1 MPYSSGN
8 FKANPSQDT
17 AITHP
22 PTPLMILAGAGTGK
36 TSTLIHRIR
45 YLCKS
50 ALIKPENTLL
60 LTFTEKATAEAK
72 QIIYAIMGKESES
85 IFVGTFHSFC
95 HSIMRRFGP
104 EDRMDDVLWEE
115 EDIIYFL
122 INHFNEMD
130 FIQSRVFSTDP
141 VKAITKSF
149 IPFFSR
155 IRDELLTPKELL
167 IKVEKIKESTDWKL
181 EKEKFTSLY
190 K

>member
-1 MPYSSGN
+1 M
-8 FKANPSQDT
+8 
-17 AITHP
+17 
-22 PTPLMILAGAGTGK
+22 
-36 TSTLIHRIR
+36 
-45 YLCKS
+45 
-50 ALIKPENTLL
+50 L
-60 LTFTEKATAEAK
+60 LTFTEKATAEAQ

-149 IPFFSR
+149 IPFFNR

-167 IKVEKIKESTDWKL
+167 IKVEKIGRAHVWTPV
-181 EKEKFTSLY
+181 TH
-190 K
+190 

>member
-1 MPYSSGN
+1 
-8 FKANPSQDT
+8 
-17 AITHP
+17 
-22 PTPLMILAGAGTGK
+22 MILAGAGTGK

-50 ALIKPENTLL
+50 GLIKPENTLL

-72 QIIYAIMGKESES
+72 QIIYTIMGKESES

-115 EDIIYFL
+115 KDIIYFL

-155 IRDELLTPKELL
+155 IRDELLSPKELL
-167 IKVEKIKESTDWKL
+167 IKV
-181 EKEKFTSLY
+181 
-190 K
+190 